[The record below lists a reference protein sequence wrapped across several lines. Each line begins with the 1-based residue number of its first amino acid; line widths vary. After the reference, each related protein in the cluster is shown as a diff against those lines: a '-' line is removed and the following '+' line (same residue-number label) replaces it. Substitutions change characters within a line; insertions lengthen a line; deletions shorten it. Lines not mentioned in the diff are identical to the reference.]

1 MLYAIIA
8 VLVIIVDQWVKY
20 WVSGA
25 IPIESTGVPLVNG
38 ILSLVN
44 VHNDGAAFSFLSG
57 ANARIYFIVLTG
69 VFTVAV
75 IIALATRFVSGPL
88 ARWSLVLVTA
98 GGLSNCID
106 RIIYGYVQDMFKIDL
121 FNFPV
126 FNVADVFITVF
137 CILFAL
143 AIIFGRDRKKDD
155 FDYDDEFA
163 EEDLEEEEEEKPRR
177 VSRKAAKRAA
187 AAAAAQEE
195 APARKTSRKGRK
207 KGEEEDEYEQFK
219 AQRAARQQAEAEA
232 RAAAAAK
239 AEAEAAAARQQAQEK
254 PAPAVED
261 PFAAWERA
269 NARQQ
274 AAQQAAAP
282 VEPAPAPAVH
292 AAPETSAPAPA
303 RKPAAKPSVEPD
315 LNMDFSLEDILA
327 EFK

>member
-25 IPIESTGVPLVNG
+25 IPIESTGVPLING

-44 VHNDGAAFSFLSG
+44 LHNDGAAFSFLSG

-143 AIIFGRDRKKDD
+143 AIIFGRDRKRDD
-155 FDYDDEFA
+155 YDYDDEFA

-195 APARKTSRKGRK
+195 APAKKSRKARK
-207 KGEEEDEYEQFK
+207 KDHEEDEYEQFK

-292 AAPETSAPAPA
+292 AVPETPAPAPA